1 MNRLWVRLS
10 LAFAAIIVIT
20 FGAIMFTARRFFN
33 DTNLR
38 SLALSYFERPAGL
51 VNLLEEHY
59 ANHGGWQGVSTL
71 LEGTDSALFF
81 TATRRRVLVLTDPEG
96 QVLYATAGTER
107 PDHLE
112 THQLQ
117 QSLPIRSQG
126 QTVGFLDLIL
136 QERPLGL
143 LVSYSAPDDVSAG
156 LAEQSSDSMLQMLLI
171 GAILA
176 IVFGVLVSR
185 WLSAPLT
192 HLVYGT
198 QAIARRNLSFRVAEQ
213 GSAEMREVSN
223 SFNRMAAALED
234 AETQRRSMLNDIAHE
249 LRTPLT
255 VLEGNLRAILDDVY
269 PLEKAEIA
277 RLYDQ
282 TRHLHRLVDDLRLLA
297 QAEARQLQL
306 QRSPRDLA
314 VLLGEVAELFS
325 PLAGEKNISLDTSLP
340 RPSVFA
346 AVDHMRFTQTLQNL
360 LTNALQHT
368 PAGGIITL
376 SLRVDDEMAAISVAD
391 NGDGIAPEDIS
402 RVFDRF
408 YRVDNN
414 RARDTGGVGL
424 GLAIAHALVKAHDGE
439 IEVASP
445 GAGQGSTFTIRLPL
459 AQAGH
464 VQKIAAADKDKRQ
477 NQASSKRNQ
486 TSVSL

>member
-20 FGAIMFTARRFFN
+20 FGAISFTARRFFN
-33 DTNLR
+33 DSNLR

-59 ANHGGWQGVSTL
+59 ANHGSWQGVSTL
-71 LEGTDSALFF
+71 MEGTDSALFF
-81 TATRRRVLVLTDPEG
+81 TATRRRVLILTDPEG

-112 THQLQ
+112 TYQLQ
-117 QSLPIRSQG
+117 QSLPIRSEG
-126 QTVGFLDLIL
+126 QTVGFLDLVL
-136 QERPLGL
+136 QERPLGP
-143 LVSYSAPDDVSAG
+143 LVSYSAPDDFPAG
-156 LAEQSSDSMLQMLLI
+156 LAEQSSDFMLQMLLI

-192 HLVYGT
+192 HLVDGT

-234 AETQRRSMLNDIAHE
+234 AETLRRSMLNDIAHE
-249 LRTPLT
+249 LRTPLS

-297 QAEARQLQL
+297 QAEARQLPL
-306 QRSPRDLA
+306 QRCPSDLA
-314 VLLGEVAELFS
+314 VLLKEAAELFS
-325 PLAGEKNISLDTSLP
+325 PLAGEKNISLNTSLP
-340 RPSVFA
+340 RSSVLA
-346 AVDHMRFTQTLQNL
+346 AVDRIRIAQTLQNL
-360 LTNALQHT
+360 LANALQHT
-368 PAGGIITL
+368 PAGGVITL
-376 SLRVDDEMAAISVAD
+376 SLQTEEETAAIAIAD
-391 NGDGIAPEDIS
+391 NGEGIAAEDIPH
-402 RVFDRF
+402 VFDRF
-408 YRVDNN
+408 YRVDKN

-424 GLAIAHALVKAHDGE
+424 GLAIAQALVKAHDGE
-439 IEVASP
+439 IEVASA

-464 VQKIAAADKDKRQ
+464 PQDLVPAQDEDGPDSRTARQ
-477 NQASSKRNQ
+477 
-486 TSVSL
+486 SL